1 MEQTTLS
8 ARHQLQCDH
17 ATTVPHARAPR
28 GRCAPS
34 GTGRTGVVYAFRYG
48 DGDHVKIGVTIQVCG
63 ARFLCR
69 WARSAIKLRS
79 DSCP

>member
-34 GTGRTGVVYAFRYG
+34 GTGRTGVVYAFPLRGWRPRKDWGNYSG
-48 DGDHVKIGVTIQVCG
+48 LRREVFAPVG
-63 ARFLCR
+63 AFSYQAALG
-69 WARSAIKLRS
+69 
-79 DSCP
+79 